1 MKILVAGGA
10 GYIGTHTCAVLAE
23 LGYELVVIDSL
34 VNSSPDNI
42 RRLRQI
48 VRGPIEFIEADL
60 RDRDLLER
68 VFSQHSI
75 HAVINFAGYKAVGE
89 SVKIPL
95 DYYDNN
101 LDCAVSLLTTMRRHD
116 VKIMVFS
123 SSAVVYAESGPLPVD
138 ENAAIDPGNP
148 YARTKFFIEE
158 MLRDLARADPAWK
171 IAILRYFNPVGAHP
185 SGLIGELPSGLPNN
199 LMPTIGKVAAGELEK
214 LQIFGND
221 YDTPDG
227 TAIRDYIHVMDLA
240 RGHGNALQAL
250 GAREAGQVLTLNLG
264 TGRGYSVLEMV
275 RAYEAACGNEL
286 AIEFVDRR
294 AGDLACSCADPGLA
308 KSQLGWQAEL
318 DIDDMCRDAWN
329 WQQRLSAGEG

>member
-10 GYIGTHTCAVLAE
+10 GYIGAHTCVVLAE
-23 LGYELVVIDSL
+23 LGYDLVVIDSL
-34 VNSSPDNI
+34 VNSSLDNV

-48 VRGPIEFIEADL
+48 SPGPIEFIEADL
-60 RDRDLLER
+60 RDRDLLEQ
-68 VFSQHSI
+68 VFSRHSI
-75 HAVINFAGYKAVGE
+75 DAVINFAGFKAVGE
-89 SVKIPL
+89 SVTMPL

-101 LDCAVSLLTTMRRHD
+101 LDCAVSLLTTMCRHD
-116 VKIMVFS
+116 VRFMVFS
-123 SSAVVYAESGPLPVD
+123 SSAAVYAESASLPIV
-138 ENAAIDPGNP
+138 ESAAIGPCSP
-148 YARTKFFIEE
+148 YGKTKFFIEE
-158 MLRDLARADPAWK
+158 MLRDLARADSAWK

-185 SGLIGELPSGLPNN
+185 SGLIGEAPSGLPNN
-199 LMPTIGKVAAGELEK
+199 LMPLIGKVAAGELDK

-250 GAREAGQVLTLNLG
+250 GAREAGRVLTLNLG

-275 RAYEAACGNEL
+275 KAYEAACGHEL
-286 AIEFVDRR
+286 AIEFVGRR
-294 AGDLACSCADPGLA
+294 AGDLACSFADSGLA
-308 KSQLGWQAEL
+308 KTELGWRAEL

-329 WQQRLSAGEG
+329 WQQRLSAGKD